1 MAAVTSYRWHELSLV
16 VHADEPIGTWELAQT
31 LQELSWVRVDT
42 HAPAPALSLSV
53 HRHASQCHL
62 PAMAC
67 RMFQAEGFWGF
78 ERGDDCYLTDGI
90 SQWHLQ
96 LRRGLGEAWL
106 GPDFTEKPAHLRR
119 RFWAFGVLKLLRPL
133 GVFSL
138 HAAAVASTD
147 GRGMLIVG
155 APGSGKSTLA
165 LGLLR
170 RGWSYLT
177 DDAVLLCQR
186 SDEVEALA
194 CRQDAYV
201 NAEDAARY
209 GDLPWGEAL
218 PDGMGGC
225 KLRLCPSAAYPGQ
238 IVLRYVP
245 RVVLV
250 AHISKGRQTLLRPI
264 DRVQCLRHLLA
275 QSGPQL
281 FDRPT
286 MGAQLELL
294 ARLLHQADI
303 YELHAGWDLYEDPLI
318 LRDLL
323 PEVKGVVPWHAS

>member
-1 MAAVTSYRWHELSLV
+1 VEAVTSYRWHELSLV
-16 VHADEPIGTWELAQT
+16 VRVDEPVGAGELSQT
-31 LQELSWVRVDT
+31 LSELSWVRDDT
-42 HAPAPALSLSV
+42 HALTPTLSLAV
-53 HRHASQCHL
+53 HRDASRRHL
-62 PAMAC
+62 PTTAC
-67 RMFQAEGFWGF
+67 RTFQAEGFSGF
-78 ERGDDCYLTDGI
+78 EHGDDCYLTDGI
-90 SQWHLQ
+90 SQWYLQ
-96 LRRGLGEAWL
+96 PWLGQGEAWL
-106 GPDFTEKPAHLRR
+106 GPDFPEKPAHLRR

-138 HAAAVASTD
+138 HAAAVVSTE

-177 DDAVLLCQR
+177 DDAVLLRQQ
-186 SDEVEALA
+186 SGEVEVLA

-201 NAEDAARY
+201 NAEDASQY
-209 GDLPWGEAL
+209 SDLPCGEVV
-218 PDGMGGC
+218 PNGMGGC

-238 IVLRYVP
+238 IVVRYVP

-250 AHISKGRQTLLRPI
+250 AHISKARQTLLRPI
-264 DRVQCLRHLLA
+264 DRVQCLRQLLA
-275 QSGPQL
+275 QSGPHL

-286 MGAQLELL
+286 MGAQLDVLT
-294 ARLLHQADI
+294 RLLHQADL

-318 LRDLL
+318 LRDLI
-323 PEVKGVVPWHAS
+323 PKAKGVGPWHAS